1 MKRLGLFIYAVALW
15 FIGIVGLLPMT
26 VIFRV
31 CTKEYSSARIWAIE
45 NTLKFIYEY
54 RYRVLQLTN
63 KKDGIGYYG
72 IINID
77 STMSMLEEYLYENKQ
92 GRELGYI

>member
-63 KKDGIGYYG
+63 KKRRNWILRYNQYRFYDVNVRRIFV
-72 IINID
+72 
-77 STMSMLEEYLYENKQ
+77 
-92 GRELGYI
+92 